1 MQSLLGAFV
10 RAAGRPVVRSLQ
22 TSSITRQKWKILKLN
37 HVAMAT
43 LQLEKV
49 ASFYRDT
56 LGLQV
61 SEPVPQNEHGVTTV
75 FVDVGNTKF
84 ELLLPLGDKSPIAN
98 FPGQEQGR
106 RRTPR
111 LPGSRR
117 HRGSRGRPETEGYP
131 HAGRED
137 AHRSAW
143 ETGHVSA
150 PKGLRGR
157 SRRAGAGIDS
167 LLLVEFHSL
176 KHFAPL

>member
-1 MQSLLGAFV
+1 MMQSLLGAFV

-56 LGLQV
+56 LGLKV

-98 FPGQEQGR
+98 FLEKNKGGGTHHVCLEVDDIEAAVADLKQKGIRMLAEKTRIG
-106 RRTPR
+106 
-111 LPGSRR
+111 
-117 HRGSRGRPETEGYP
+117 
-131 HAGRED
+131 
-137 AHRSAW
+137 AH
-143 ETGHVSA
+143 GKPVMFLH
-150 PKGLRGR
+150 PKDCGGV
-157 SRRAGAGIDS
+157 
-167 LLLVEFHSL
+167 LVEL
-176 KHFAPL
+176 EQA

>member
-75 FVDVGNTKF
+75 FVDNK
-84 ELLLPLGDKSPIAN
+84 
-98 FPGQEQGR
+98 
-106 RRTPR
+106 
-111 LPGSRR
+111 
-117 HRGSRGRPETEGYP
+117 EG
-131 HAGRED
+131 G
-137 AHRSAW
+137 AH
-143 ETGHVSA
+143 HVCLEVDDIEA
-150 PKGLRGR
+150 AVADLKRKGIRMLAEKTRIGAHGKPVMFLHPKDCGGV
-157 SRRAGAGIDS
+157 
-167 LLLVEFHSL
+167 LVEL
-176 KHFAPL
+176 EQA

>member
-22 TSSITRQKWKILKLN
+22 TSSITRQKWKILKLS

-43 LQLEKV
+43 LQLEQV

-61 SEPVPQNEHGVTTV
+61 NDPVPQNEHGVTTV

-98 FPGQEQGR
+98 FLKKHKGG
-106 RRTPR
+106 
-111 LPGSRR
+111 G
-117 HRGSRGRPETEGYP
+117 
-131 HAGRED
+131 
-137 AHRSAW
+137 AH
-143 ETGHVSA
+143 HVCLEVDDIEA
-150 PKGLRGR
+150 ADCGGV
-157 SRRAGAGIDS
+157 
-167 LLLVEFHSL
+167 LVEL
-176 KHFAPL
+176 EQA

>member
-1 MQSLLGAFV
+1 MMQSFLGAFV

-56 LGLQV
+56 LGLKV

-98 FPGQEQGR
+98 FLEKNKGGGTHHVCLEVDDIEAAVADLKQKGIRMLAEKTRIG
-106 RRTPR
+106 
-111 LPGSRR
+111 
-117 HRGSRGRPETEGYP
+117 
-131 HAGRED
+131 
-137 AHRSAW
+137 AH
-143 ETGHVSA
+143 GKPVMFLH
-150 PKGLRGR
+150 PKDCGGV
-157 SRRAGAGIDS
+157 
-167 LLLVEFHSL
+167 LVEL
-176 KHFAPL
+176 EQA

>member
-56 LGLQV
+56 LGLKV

-98 FPGQEQGR
+98 FLEKNKGGGTHHVCLEVDDIEAAVADLKQKGIRMLAEKTRIG
-106 RRTPR
+106 
-111 LPGSRR
+111 
-117 HRGSRGRPETEGYP
+117 
-131 HAGRED
+131 
-137 AHRSAW
+137 AH
-143 ETGHVSA
+143 GKPVMFLH
-150 PKGLRGR
+150 PKDCGGV
-157 SRRAGAGIDS
+157 
-167 LLLVEFHSL
+167 LVEL
-176 KHFAPL
+176 EQA